1 MKILGCPPFLKYITP
16 NYSPMMWGKIWNVHK
31 NIRTL
36 HKDHK
41 KQKWNGDLVILA
53 EKWWIFTFLT
63 PKSTPEPPK
72 ITFSKNPKK
81 RFLLV
86 PRRVLI
92 PNFKSLCRKLRPGAR
107 RTDTQTDTQKVKE
120 GRILFHFTGT
130 NQRKEWISRKRW
142 FNNKGAA
149 WNVLSLNSSKA
160 TWTWKTYLYASL
172 YTGKYHKSPFN
183 KSNVHR

>member
-63 PKSTPEPPK
+63 PKSPPKPPK

-92 PNFKSLCRKLRPGAR
+92 PNFKSLCRKLRPGAPGQTHR
-107 RTDTQTDTQKVKE
+107 QTHRHTDKKLKKGEYFSTSLEQTRGRNESVEKV
-120 GRILFHFTGT
+120 IQYIPHLLHFL
-130 NQRKEWISRKRW
+130 S
-142 FNNKGAA
+142 
-149 WNVLSLNSSKA
+149 VLCTLCNICDNSVPKMCN
-160 TWTWKTYLYASL
+160 
-172 YTGKYHKSPFN
+172 F
-183 KSNVHR
+183 

>member
-41 KQKWNGDLVILA
+41 KQKWNGGLVILA

-63 PKSTPEPPK
+63 PKSPPKPPK

-107 RTDTQTDTQKVKE
+107 RTHRHTDTQKVKE

-130 NQRKEWISRKRW
+130 NQRKEWISG
-142 FNNKGAA
+142 KGDSITLRQF
-149 WNVLSLNSSKA
+149 V
-160 TWTWKTYLYASL
+160 
-172 YTGKYHKSPFN
+172 
-183 KSNVHR
+183 

>member
-1 MKILGCPPFLKYITP
+1 MMFKHFVQTIESKYENSWLP
-16 NYSPMMWGKIWNVHK
+16 SFFEVYHPQLPPMMWGKIWNVHK

-41 KQKWNGDLVILA
+41 KQKWNGGLVILA

-63 PKSTPEPPK
+63 PKSPPKPPK

-92 PNFKSLCRKLRPGAR
+92 PNFKSLCRKLRPGAPGQAH
-107 RTDTQTDTQKVKE
+107 TDKKLKKGEYFSTSLEQTR
-120 GRILFHFTGT
+120 GRNESVGKGDSIVRLLVRIKIAAGKMVFLFIFVIF
-130 NQRKEWISRKRW
+130 Q
-142 FNNKGAA
+142 
-149 WNVLSLNSSKA
+149 SS
-160 TWTWKTYLYASL
+160 
-172 YTGKYHKSPFN
+172 
-183 KSNVHR
+183 

>member
-16 NYSPMMWGKIWNVHK
+16 NYPPWCGEKIWNVHK

-41 KQKWNGDLVILA
+41 KQKWNGGLVILA

-63 PKSTPEPPK
+63 PKSPPKPPK

-107 RTDTQTDTQKVKE
+107 RTHTQTDKKLKKGEYFSVNMNILQIIIWDVNVVKSCK
-120 GRILFHFTGT
+120 GRIPGSSSHQAYRHSTPF
-130 NQRKEWISRKRW
+130 
-142 FNNKGAA
+142 
-149 WNVLSLNSSKA
+149 VL
-160 TWTWKTYLYASL
+160 TD
-172 YTGKYHKSPFN
+172 
-183 KSNVHR
+183 